1 VASLFIKDDL
11 TSGEGRVHG
20 SAAAKSKLDA
30 LSAETLSS
38 LDRLPLGA
46 TEAERGQR
54 IGLGCEHICERAE
67 VIDDAG
73 REVFEQGD
81 ELAAHADAGVARV
94 GVAGILRERE
104 AVAIE
109 VREHVRSPR
118 AQQRT
123 DEHGRLPGEAFGQ
136 RDGERRDRR
145 QHREAARAGAAEQA
159 QEPRFRAIVGGV
171 AGGDRDR
178 ARRCCGRCEGLE
190 ARYPRSLL
198 EVSSGRDLELRDR
211 ERDADGRG
219 DLLGESEL
227 GRGFGAQA
235 VIDAVR
241 DDLVPDALAEQREH
255 VEERRRVGPAGA
267 GAKHD
272 LTAGEEPLVAH
283 EPLDERP

>member
-1 VASLFIKDDL
+1 MSLFIKDDL

-30 LSAETLSS
+30 LSTEALRS
-38 LDRLPLGA
+38 LDRLPLRA
-46 TEAERGQR
+46 TEAEGGQR
-54 IGLGCEHICERAE
+54 IGLGGEHVRERAE

-81 ELAAHADAGVARV
+81 ELAADADAGVARV
-94 GVAGILRERE
+94 GVARILREGE
-104 AVAIE
+104 AVATE

-123 DEHGRLPGEAFGQ
+123 DEHGRLPGEAFGE

-159 QEPRFRAIVGGV
+159 QEPRFGAIVGGV
-171 AGGDRDR
+171 AGGDGGR
-178 ARRCCGRCEGLE
+178 ARRCRRCCEGLE
-190 ARYPRSLL
+190 ARDPCSLL
-198 EVSSGRDLELRDR
+198 EVSAGRDLELRDR
-211 ERDADGRG
+211 ERDRDSRG

-227 GRGFGAQA
+227 GGGFGAQA
-235 VIDAVR
+235 VIDAMR
-241 DDLVPDALAEQREH
+241 DDLVPDALAEEREH

-272 LTAGEEPLVAH
+272 LAAGEEPLVAR
-283 EPLDERP
+283 EPLDEGP